1 MAKKQSGSSG
11 KVGRRYRFL
20 KVLCAITILV
30 ACGVLFIGGMQSG
43 VRTVK
48 TIYKC
53 LAVVAGI
60 GMIFGVVIKVVQGY
74 EETHGG

>member
-1 MAKKQSGSSG
+1 MAKKQSGSTKSG
-11 KVGRRYRFL
+11 RGKYRFL
-20 KVLCAITILV
+20 KVLCAATIVLS
-30 ACGVLFIGGMQSG
+30 CIVLFIGGAQSG

-53 LAVVAGI
+53 LMVTGI
-60 GMIFGVVIKVVQGY
+60 IGIIFGVVIRVVQGY

>member
-1 MAKKQSGSSG
+1 MARKQLGSSANI
-11 KVGRRYRFL
+11 KRRYRFL
-20 KVLCAITILV
+20 KVLCAVTILA
-30 ACGVLFIGGMQSG
+30 ACVVMFVGGAQSG

-60 GMIFGVVIKVVQGY
+60 GIIFGVVIKVVQGY

>member
-1 MAKKQSGSSG
+1 MAKKQSGSTKQGSS
-11 KVGRRYRFL
+11 RYRFL
-20 KVLCAITILV
+20 KILCAITILV
-30 ACGVLFIGGMQSG
+30 ACAVLFVGGAQGG

-53 LAVVAGI
+53 LAATAFIGI
-60 GMIFGVVIKVVQGY
+60 IFGVVIRVVQSY

>member
-1 MAKKQSGSSG
+1 MAKKQSDSTRN
-11 KVGRRYRFL
+11 VGRRYRFL
-20 KVLCAITILV
+20 KVLCAITMLV
-30 ACGVLFIGGMQSG
+30 ACIVLFIGGMQHG

>member
-1 MAKKQSGSSG
+1 MAKKQVVKG
-11 KVGRRYRFL
+11 VQARRRYRFL
-20 KVLCAITILV
+20 KVLCAATILI
-30 ACGVLFIGGMQSG
+30 ACIVMFVGGAQSG

-60 GMIFGVVIKVVQGY
+60 GIIFGVVIKVVQGY

>member
-1 MAKKQSGSSG
+1 MGSSANI
-11 KVGRRYRFL
+11 KRRYRFL
-20 KVLCAITILV
+20 KVLCAVTILA
-30 ACGVLFIGGMQSG
+30 ACVVMFVGGAQSG

-60 GMIFGVVIKVVQGY
+60 GIIFGVVIKVVQGY

>member
-1 MAKKQSGSSG
+1 MATKQSGSN
-11 KVGRRYRFL
+11 KNIRRRYRFL
-20 KVLCAITILV
+20 KVLCAITILI
-30 ACGVLFIGGMQSG
+30 ACIVMFVGGAQSG

-60 GMIFGVVIKVVQGY
+60 GIIFGVVIKVVQSY

>member
-1 MAKKQSGSSG
+1 MAKKKSDSS
-11 KVGRRYRFL
+11 KNKRRRYRFL
-20 KVLCAITILV
+20 KVLCAATILI
-30 ACGVLFIGGMQSG
+30 ACVVMFVGGAQSG

-60 GMIFGVVIKVVQGY
+60 GIIFGVVIKVVQGY

>member
-1 MAKKQSGSSG
+1 MAKKQLGS
-11 KVGRRYRFL
+11 KKDIRRRYRFL
-20 KVLCAITILV
+20 KVLCAATILI
-30 ACGVLFIGGMQSG
+30 ACAVMFIGGAQSG

-60 GMIFGVVIKVVQGY
+60 GIIFGVVIKVVQGY